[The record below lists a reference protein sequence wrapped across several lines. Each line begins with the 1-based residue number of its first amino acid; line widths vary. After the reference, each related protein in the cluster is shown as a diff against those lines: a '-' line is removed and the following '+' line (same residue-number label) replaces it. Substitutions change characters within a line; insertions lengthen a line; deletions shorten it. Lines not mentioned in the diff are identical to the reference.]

1 MTGHQ
6 EGHRHAFSGPGLE
19 EDLLRRMEDWRDI
32 GLPDRMKKK
41 DPTVWFDPP
50 RPETADRLGW
60 LDLPHSSR
68 PLVADFEAFRRKIRK
83 EGFDAVILLGM
94 GGSSLAPEVFDS
106 LADVNGSGLPLH
118 VCDTTHPASIL
129 ELAGVTSGN
138 KILYLVSSKSG
149 TTLET
154 LSLFRFFWQKQQE
167 QSGNPGEVFAAV
179 TDEGSPLQSLAE
191 ERNFRAVF
199 NAPSDVGGR
208 YSALSA
214 FGLVPAVLSGLD
226 IGTVLGRITKK
237 SGMEEDFQAGLRLGA
252 ALAALAEG
260 RDKLTFF
267 TTPGLS
273 LLPDWLEQLIAEST
287 GKDGRGLCPV
297 VGEPP
302 IPLSGY
308 GRDRA
313 FIFLGLK
320 NEWSE
325 EWSNRRNG
333 LAEAGFPVITCLLR
347 DVLDIG
353 AEMFRWE
360 TAVAAGCAAMGIH
373 PFDQPDVQA
382 AKTWAQKAMVVGDRP
397 EREMDSPLSVFEPE
411 KTGPI
416 LDAFFKERRR
426 GDYIALQAYLAPGP
440 RTRAGLQSVRRELLD
455 RTGLAGTLGF
465 GPRFLHS
472 TGQLHKG
479 GPNTGLFI
487 QLLDESEQ
495 DLPVPGT
502 EYTFRRIITS
512 QAEGDFRA
520 LSQKGRRVIR
530 LQLGGDAERG
540 LERLTDI
547 VR

>member
-1 MTGHQ
+1 MTGFH
-6 EGHRHAFSGPGLE
+6 EEKRHEFSGPGLE
-19 EDLLRRMEDWRDI
+19 AAIQRRMDRWMDI
-32 GLPDRMKKK
+32 RLPGRIKKK
-41 DPTVWFDPP
+41 DTTVWFDPP

-60 LDLPHSSR
+60 LDLPLSSR
-68 PLVADFEAFRRKIRK
+68 LLGTDFKTFRGKIRQD
-83 EGFDAVILLGM
+83 GFDTVILLGM

-106 LADVNGSGLPLH
+106 LSDVNGNGIPLH
-118 VCDTTHPASIL
+118 VCDTTHPTFISR
-129 ELAGVTSGN
+129 LAEKTSGN
-138 KILYLVSSKSG
+138 KILFLVSSKSG

-154 LSLFRFFWQKQQE
+154 MSLFRFFWRRSQE
-167 QSGNPGEVFAAV
+167 KCGDPGDLFAAV

-191 ERNFRAVF
+191 ERHFRAVF

-226 IGTVLGRITKK
+226 IGTVLGRITNK
-237 SGMEEDFQAGLRLGA
+237 SGKEDDYHAGLRLGA
-252 ALAALAEG
+252 VLADLADG

-273 LLPDWLEQLIAEST
+273 LLPDWMEQLIAEST
-287 GKDGRGLCPV
+287 GKDGRGFCPV
-297 VGEPP
+297 VSEPSVS
-302 IPLSGY
+302 LSGY

-320 NEWSE
+320 NEWTE
-325 EWSNRRNG
+325 EWVNRRND
-333 LAEAGFPVITCLLR
+333 LAEAGFPVMTCLLN

-353 AEMFRWE
+353 SEMFRWE

-382 AKTWAQKAMVVGDRP
+382 AKSWAQKAMESGDHSQ
-397 EREMDSPLSVFEPE
+397 REMDPPLSVFESE
-411 KTGPI
+411 KTGRL
-416 LDAFFKERRR
+416 LDAFLKERQR
-426 GDYIALQAYLAPGP
+426 GDYIALQAYLAPDP
-440 RTRAGLQSVRRELLD
+440 RIRADLQAIRRALLE
-455 RTGLAGTLGF
+455 RIGLATTLGF

-487 QLLDESEQ
+487 QLLDEPER
-495 DLPVPGT
+495 DLPVPET
-502 EYTFRRIITS
+502 DYTFRQIIAS

-530 LQLGGDAERG
+530 LQLGMDAGKG
-540 LERLTDI
+540 LERLIDI